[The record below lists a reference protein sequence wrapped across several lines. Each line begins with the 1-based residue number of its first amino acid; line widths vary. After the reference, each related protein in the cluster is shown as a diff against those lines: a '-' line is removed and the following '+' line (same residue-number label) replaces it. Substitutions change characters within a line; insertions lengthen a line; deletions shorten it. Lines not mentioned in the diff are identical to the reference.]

1 MKPEYYSLDID
12 QDGKARLTK
21 DAVEALLQDNV
32 SEAYEQDCGFKQKA
46 AAKNGHSAEL
56 PDVEDWLN
64 DLSNAE
70 LVSVLTSGSKW

>member
-1 MKPEYYSLDID
+1 MTEYYSLDIGRD
-12 QDGKARLTK
+12 DRVRLTK
-21 DAVEALLQDNV
+21 DAIEALLQDNV
-32 SEAYEQDCGFKQKA
+32 SEAYEQDCRAKQKA

-64 DLSNAE
+64 ELSNAE